1 MWEYAIGFVI
11 GYIVCLFQIRG
22 AINRAVDR
30 TLEEHEDT
38 DSTTKQIQARV
49 EECDGVFLL
58 YNNDTNEFL
67 AQGVDH
73 ATLKDNVRARCSGFD
88 VLIVAGDAD
97 HIKLLKEQYNAS
109 SNNK

>member
-11 GYIVCLFQIRG
+11 GYIVCLFQVRR
-22 AINRAVDR
+22 AITRAVDEV
-30 TLEEHEDT
+30 LGEHDDKE
-38 DSTTKQIQARV
+38 STVKQIQARV

-58 YNNDTNEFL
+58 YNTDTDEFI

-73 ATLKDNVRARCSGFD
+73 ATLKENVRARWGGFD

-97 HIKLLKEQYNAS
+97 HIKLLREQYNAS
-109 SNNK
+109 SNNQ

>member
-1 MWEYAIGFVI
+1 MWEYAIGFVV
-11 GYIVCLFQIRG
+11 GYIVCLLQVHR
-22 AINRAVDR
+22 AITRAVDEVI
-30 TLEEHEDT
+30 EEHT
-38 DSTTKQIQARV
+38 NTAQTAKQIRARV

-58 YNNDTNEFL
+58 YNNDTNEFI
-67 AQGVDH
+67 AQGIDH
-73 ATLKDNVRARCSGFD
+73 ATLKDNVRARWSEFD